1 MTKKNKRPEVRFAV
15 TRGPSFPEAIALMI
29 NCDPIE
35 FECGRKKF
43 SGRLVRCEPQRG
55 DRGHADASFFVLLAR
70 PFKTRMY
77 QNRVINAVWLHYG
90 RDESP
95 SYMVEANELDAIA
108 PDVSE
113 V

>member
-1 MTKKNKRPEVRFAV
+1 MPKKTKRPEVRFTV

-29 NCDPIE
+29 NCDLME
-35 FECGRKKF
+35 FECGRRKF

-55 DRGHADASFFVLLAR
+55 DRKYVDAAFFVLLAK

-77 QNRVINAVWLHYG
+77 QNRVISTVWLHYG
-90 RDESP
+90 RDEAP

-113 V
+113 E